1 MLNKIENI
9 NLKPDLRSDVKA
21 SKGDSALNK
30 VYKKEGFADTL
41 TYSSALIFI
50 SLLNWKLKKLNVNS
64 DNLIE
69 IEFNYENYSFFLL
82 INQKSPALKD
92 VYLKVSDFNAAAYSK
107 VSRFVLE
114 ANFNY
119 LLTTSEPI
127 NYEVLTTVFSRI
139 KSFFISGEDQ
149 ISSIYYQNIFKGLED
164 KLVILFSQIY
174 FNVIEFIEKLN
185 NKKFVM
191 GSEELQGIYGSNLTI
206 KGIHV
211 EYY

>member
-9 NLKPDLRSDVKA
+9 NLKPDMRSDIKA
-21 SKGDSALNK
+21 SKGDSGLNK

-69 IEFNYENYSFFLL
+69 IEFNYENYSFFLM
-82 INQKSPALKD
+82 INQKAPALKD
-92 VYLKVSDFNAAAYSK
+92 VLLKVSDFNTAAYSK
-107 VSRFVLE
+107 VSRFILE

-119 LLTTSEPI
+119 LPTTSEPI

-149 ISSIYYQNIFKGLED
+149 INSIYYQNIFKGLED

-191 GSEELQGIYGSNLTI
+191 GSEELPGRYGNNLTI